1 MRTIRPI
8 LSQSTTNISQLR
20 KNPSAIV
27 ARGDGFPVAVLSRNE
42 PHFYC
47 VPAELYEKIG
57 NEPIE
62 DIVDGLNMNRMREYD
77 TARVYHLHWPVWAK
91 GEQPELMFV
100 KRV

>member
-47 VPAELYEKIG
+47 VPAELYEKMLDDLENAELIK
-57 NEPIE
+57 
-62 DIVDGLNMNRMREYD
+62 VVH
-77 TARVYHLHWPVWAK
+77 ARQCLLDMKSTVEVSIAHL
-91 GEQPELMFV
+91 
-100 KRV
+100 

>member
-47 VPAELYEKIG
+47 VPAELYEKMLDDLENAELIK
-57 NEPIE
+57 
-62 DIVDGLNMNRMREYD
+62 VVY
-77 TARVYHLHWPVWAK
+77 ARQCQLDMKSTVEVNIAHL
-91 GEQPELMFV
+91 
-100 KRV
+100 

>member
-8 LSQSTTNISQLR
+8 LSQRNSNISQLR

-47 VPAELYEKIG
+47 VPAELYEKMLDDLENAELIK
-57 NEPIE
+57 
-62 DIVDGLNMNRMREYD
+62 VVY
-77 TARVYHLHWPVWAK
+77 ARQCLLDMKSTVEVNIAHL
-91 GEQPELMFV
+91 
-100 KRV
+100 

>member
-47 VPAELYEKIG
+47 VPAELYEKMLDDLENAELIK
-57 NEPIE
+57 
-62 DIVDGLNMNRMREYD
+62 VVH
-77 TARVYHLHWPVWAK
+77 ARQCQLDMKSTVEVNIAHL
-91 GEQPELMFV
+91 
-100 KRV
+100 

>member
-27 ARGDGFPVAVLSRNE
+27 ARGDGFPVAVLSRNK

-47 VPAELYEKIG
+47 VPAELYEKMLDDLENAELIK
-57 NEPIE
+57 
-62 DIVDGLNMNRMREYD
+62 VVY
-77 TARVYHLHWPVWAK
+77 ARQCLLDMKSSVEVNIAHL
-91 GEQPELMFV
+91 
-100 KRV
+100 

>member
-1 MRTIRPI
+1 MRTIKPI

-47 VPAELYEKIG
+47 VPAELYEKMLDDLENAELIK
-57 NEPIE
+57 
-62 DIVDGLNMNRMREYD
+62 VVY
-77 TARVYHLHWPVWAK
+77 ARQCLLDMKSSVEVNIAHL
-91 GEQPELMFV
+91 
-100 KRV
+100 

>member
-47 VPAELYEKIG
+47 VPAELYEKMLDDLENAELIK
-57 NEPIE
+57 
-62 DIVDGLNMNRMREYD
+62 VVH
-77 TARVYHLHWPVWAK
+77 ARQCLLDMKSTVEVNIAHL
-91 GEQPELMFV
+91 
-100 KRV
+100 